1 MAAAMVLLM
10 VAGCSSTGSDGAAT
24 SPGDRGTT
32 TSTTAPGGGAH
43 ACDQKPTQARVESRP
58 VPGTPSDLDITSFD
72 GTEIRTHW
80 FPLDGATK
88 AKPAPT
94 ILMGPGWSLP
104 GDTSENGAA
113 LFGAASIKGLHD
125 AGYNVLTWDPRGFG
139 KSGGTVM
146 VDDPM
151 YEGRDV
157 QVLIDWVAAQPETQL
172 DRPGDPRSGMV
183 GFSYG
188 GGIQLAVAAQDC
200 RVDALVPGLA
210 WHSLQ
215 TSLLPNETFKVG
227 WSNFLSTAGSAAGK
241 LDPHIT
247 DASVQ
252 ANKTGTITDE
262 QRRWF
267 LDKGPAD
274 RVGKIEVPT
283 LFVSGTVDTLFP
295 LHEAVEN
302 YDNLLRRN
310 VPTGMVWFCGGHGTC
325 LTKSGT
331 DDLTAATLAWLDRYV
346 KGNDQAKIGPSFD
359 TVDQDGAHW
368 TSPRY
373 AQSDKNPLAA
383 EGSGKL
389 ELTDGGGAGPLT
401 KPGGDLLGGLVAPS
415 TPAKAAR
422 AVEVTV
428 DPGQVDGLVLGAPEV
443 KVTYTGTAPAAP
455 DPGDDGGTPDRAYAQ
470 LVDDDTGLVVGN
482 QITPFPLTLDGTEH
496 TATVPMEVIAQHVH
510 PGHSLTL
517 QLVAT
522 TTAYKSPRLGGT
534 VDFTKVAVTLPMAAK
549 GVTKAS

>member
-1 MAAAMVLLM
+1 MVLLV
-10 VAGCSSTGSDGAAT
+10 VAGCSSNGSDAAKR
-24 SPGDRGTT
+24 PGSRSNV
-32 TSTTAPGGGAH
+32 TSTAAPAVGART
-43 ACDQKPTQARVESRP
+43 CDQKPTLARVESRA

-72 GTEIRTHW
+72 GAEIRTHW

-113 LFGAASIKGLHD
+113 LFGAASIKGLHT

-139 KSGGTVM
+139 KSGGTVT

-157 QVLIDWVAAQPETQL
+157 QVLLDWIATQPEAQL

-188 GGIQLAVAAQDC
+188 GGIQLAVAAKDC
-200 RVDALVPGLA
+200 RIDALVPGLA

-215 TSLLPNETFKVG
+215 TSLLPQETYKVG
-227 WSNFLSTAGSAAGK
+227 WSNFLSSAGSAAGK

-247 DASVQ
+247 AASAQ

-267 LDKGPAD
+267 LDKGPGD
-274 RVGKIEVPT
+274 RIKAVGVPT

-295 LHEAVEN
+295 LHEAVQN

-310 VPTGMVWFCGGHGTC
+310 IPTGMVWFCGGHGTC
-325 LTKSGT
+325 LTNPGT
-331 DDLTAATLAWLDRYV
+331 DRLTAATLAWLDRYV
-346 KGNDQAKIGPSFD
+346 KGNTKAKLGPSFD
-359 TVDQDGAHW
+359 VVDQDGGHW
-368 TSPRY
+368 TSDRY
-373 AQSDKNPLAA
+373 AQSSKNPITAS
-383 EGSGKL
+383 GSGTL
-389 ELTDGGGAGPLT
+389 QLTEGGGAGPLT
-401 KPGGDLLGGLVAPS
+401 KPGSDLLGGLVAPF
-415 TPAKAAR
+415 TPAKATR
-422 AVEVTV
+422 AVEVKV
-428 DPGQVDGLVLGAPEV
+428 DPGKVDGLALGAPEIE
-443 KVTYTGTAPAAP
+443 VTYTGTAPSTV
-455 DPGDDGGTPDRAYAQ
+455 DPSGDGGSPDRAYAQ
-470 LVDDDTGLVVGN
+470 LVDDDTGFVVGN

-496 TATVPMEVIAQHVH
+496 RITLPLEVIAQHVR
-510 PGHSLTL
+510 PGHTLTL

-522 TTAYKSPRLGGT
+522 TTAYKSPRLGGN
-534 VDFTKVAVTLPMAAK
+534 VDVTKIAVTLPMADK
-549 GVTKAS
+549 GVTKTS